1 MTIDLRYTDTTV
13 LHAMA
18 RVLDILHADNDYF
31 LNIFRVFRTMS
42 DDDFDGFV
50 SGCAAT
56 LLDINADLGNTRL
69 VEYVISSEIDNYE
82 RVHDER
88 KPITFVIE
96 GTDPITGGV
105 MRTNT
110 LVVEDDDRT
119 SARIKRL
126 MLGYRNN
133 NYDIHV
139 RIQRD

>member
-13 LHAMA
+13 LHAMV

-42 DDDFDGFV
+42 DDDFYGFV

-139 RIQRD
+139 SIQRD

>member
-1 MTIDLRYTDTTV
+1 MAINLRYTETNA

-50 SGCAAT
+50 SGCAVT
-56 LLDINADLGNTRL
+56 LLDINADIGNTRL
-69 VEYVISSEIDNYE
+69 VEYVIRSEIDYYE
-82 RVHDER
+82 RVHNER
-88 KPITFVIE
+88 EPITFVID
-96 GTDPITGGV
+96 GTDPNTGEV

-119 SARIKRL
+119 CGRIKRL